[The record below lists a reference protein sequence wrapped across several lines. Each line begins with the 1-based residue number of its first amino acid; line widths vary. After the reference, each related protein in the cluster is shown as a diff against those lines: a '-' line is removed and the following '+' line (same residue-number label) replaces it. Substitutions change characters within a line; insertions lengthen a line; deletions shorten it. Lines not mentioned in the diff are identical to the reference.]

1 MHDQAWDRSRAAIT
15 PTSGVQHEPER
26 FDRCELDGVDTQDLC
41 THNPCMAQN
50 LTIAVDEELLRR
62 ARALAHKQGTSV
74 NALLRKHLETLVGE
88 QPGDLVADELL
99 MLMLQH
105 GGRSGGRKIL
115 RDELYEDRIG

>member
-1 MHDQAWDRSRAAIT
+1 
-15 PTSGVQHEPER
+15 
-26 FDRCELDGVDTQDLC
+26 
-41 THNPCMAQN
+41 MAQN

-62 ARALAHKQGTSV
+62 ARALADKQGTSV

-105 GGRSGGRKIL
+105 GGRSGGRKIR

>member
-1 MHDQAWDRSRAAIT
+1 
-15 PTSGVQHEPER
+15 
-26 FDRCELDGVDTQDLC
+26 
-41 THNPCMAQN
+41 MAQN

-62 ARALAHKQGTSV
+62 ARALAHRQGTSV

-105 GGRSGGRKIL
+105 GGRSGGRKIR